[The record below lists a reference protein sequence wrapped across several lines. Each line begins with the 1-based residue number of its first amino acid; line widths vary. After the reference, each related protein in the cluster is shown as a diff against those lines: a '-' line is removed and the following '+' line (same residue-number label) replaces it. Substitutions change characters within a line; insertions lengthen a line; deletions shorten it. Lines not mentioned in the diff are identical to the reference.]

1 VKTGP
6 RVIRVNPDNA
16 DPWVSWDL
24 QVKREPRGKRF
35 TGHSELP
42 AMTEKKE
49 SPGNPEKGVTWAY
62 RALKVI
68 LVLVFRLW
76 VHPVNMDSV
85 DIQVNTHLK
94 FKFLLSSF

>member
-6 RVIRVNPDNA
+6 RVILANPDNA
-16 DPWVSWDL
+16 DPWVSSDL
-24 QVKREPRGKRF
+24 RVKRAPRVKRF
-35 TGHSELP
+35 TDRPELP

-49 SPGNPEKGVTWAY
+49 SLANPEKGVTWAY

-68 LVLVFRLW
+68 RASVFRLW

-85 DIQVNTHLK
+85 DIRVIMH
-94 FKFLLSSF
+94 F

>member
-6 RVIRVNPDNA
+6 RVIRANPDNA
-16 DPWVSWDL
+16 DPWVSSDL

-35 TGHSELP
+35 TGRPELP

-49 SPGNPEKGVTWAY
+49 YRGNPEKGVTWAY

-85 DIQVNTHLK
+85 DIRVIMH
-94 FKFLLSSF
+94 F